1 MVILVILYRYQ
12 MSRKLHQDKILKLFK
27 LAAEEDLLLSSWRV
41 KHPMRYSE
49 GESGLLSWREDIKN
63 SLGLTEDGDLE
74 RILNGE
80 VDPELLSRASD
91 WSEVS
96 FLIPG
101 GDKIRRKWQKSSD
114 DKGLSG
120 FISWLRGVGSRDV
133 PTILNSIVP
142 RKEEVIKQDS
152 ENPQSGGIFESKK
165 IKIEPTS
172 DLEFYKSVL
181 TGIGAPVTDN
191 NLAYL
196 YAWRQSEGGK
206 AAFNP
211 FNTTQKAEGAT
222 NYNKVG
228 VKNYTSAEQGIVA
241 TIKTITNGRYNSII
255 NSLKMDKPP
264 METAEALVASPW
276 GTGGLIKKV
285 ISGYEAGYSPKPP
298 PIGQVTERIA

>member
-1 MVILVILYRYQ
+1 MVILVALYRYQ
-12 MSRKLHQDKILKLFK
+12 MSRKIHQDKILRLFK
-27 LAAEEDLLLSSWRV
+27 LAAEENLLSAWRI

-49 GESGLLSWREDIKN
+49 NESGLLSWREDIKN
-63 SLGLTEDGDLE
+63 SLGLIEDEDLE
-74 RILNGE
+74 KILGGE
-80 VDPELLSRASD
+80 IDPEVLSKASD

-101 GDKIRRKWQKSSD
+101 GDKIRKKWRKSSD
-114 DKGLSG
+114 DKDLSG
-120 FISWLRGVGSRDV
+120 FISWLRNSGIRDA
-133 PTILNSIVP
+133 PTILNSIIPEKVESI
-142 RKEEVIKQDS
+142 KEESKV
-152 ENPQSGGIFESKK
+152 PQSREIFESKK

-181 TGIGAPVTDN
+181 AGIGAPVTDN

-228 VKNYTSAEQGIVA
+228 VKNYTSAEQGIAA
-241 TIKTITNGRYNSII
+241 TIKTINNGRYESII
-255 NSLKMDKPP
+255 SALRQDKPP

-276 GTGGLIKKV
+276 GTSSLIKKV

>member
-27 LAAEEDLLLSSWRV
+27 LAAEEDLLLSSWRMG
-41 KHPMRYSE
+41 HPMRYSE

-74 RILNGE
+74 KILNGE

-114 DKGLSG
+114 DKGLSS

-142 RKEEVIKQDS
+142 RREEVIKQDS
-152 ENPQSGGIFESKK
+152 KIPQSGGIFEPKK

-172 DLEFYKSVL
+172 DMDFYRAVL

-191 NLAYL
+191 NIAYL

-211 FNTTQKAEGAT
+211 FNTTQRGEGAT

-228 VKNYTSAEQGIVA
+228 VKNYTSAEQGIAA
-241 TIKTITNGRYNSII
+241 TIKTINNGRYESII
-255 NSLKMDKPP
+255 SALRQDKPP

-285 ISGYEAGYSPKPP
+285 ISGYEAGHSPKPP
-298 PIGQVTERIA
+298 PIAVSSQA

>member
-1 MVILVILYRYQ
+1 
-12 MSRKLHQDKILKLFK
+12 
-27 LAAEEDLLLSSWRV
+27 
-41 KHPMRYSE
+41 MRYSE
-49 GESGLLSWREDIKN
+49 NESGLLSWREDIKN
-63 SLGLTEDGDLE
+63 SLGLTEDEDLE
-74 RILNGE
+74 KILGGE
-80 VDPELLSRASD
+80 VNPDVLSRASD
-91 WSEVS
+91 WSEIS

-101 GDKIRRKWQKSSD
+101 GDKIRKKWRKSSD
-114 DKGLSG
+114 DKDLSG
-120 FISWLRGVGSRDV
+120 FISWLRSSGIRDA

-142 RKEEVIKQDS
+142 QKVESIKEDS
-152 ENPQSGGIFESKK
+152 EVPQSREIFESKK

-172 DLEFYKSVL
+172 DLEFYKAVL
-181 TGIGAPVTDN
+181 NGIGAPVTDN

-228 VKNYTSAEQGIVA
+228 VKNYTSAEQGINA
-241 TIKTITNGRYNSII
+241 TIKTITNGRYESII

-264 METAEALVASPW
+264 METAEALIASPW
-276 GTGGLIKKV
+276 GTSSLIKKV

-298 PIGQVTERIA
+298 QIAVNSQA